1 MSKKTNIV
9 NTFSNIPVSSTVT
22 RVNED
27 GSAKEESEQ
36 RVTLS
41 SSASVDSP
49 LLYASKDIF
58 KETYRL
64 MNTEESLSLVPT
76 SRLMEKHLKSFS
88 NLAMEQGVSAVHL
101 KIARYL
107 LSTFIDEMLSSRNWG
122 DEGDWGSVSLLGK
135 YFEKSDGGE
144 TFFILLQQFEKEPTE
159 YIFLMELAYVCLSF
173 GYGGKYKKRGQNIH
187 DLGPI
192 KENLYRQIKTTKP
205 KKEKFY
211 ANHPAAQRHH
221 KLYSKLSKKIIL
233 LVSTLLL
240 VVIYAIFTYTV
251 QNNESSL
258 IETLKSENSK
268 MREANH
274 APKSS
279 EN

>member
-1 MSKKTNIV
+1 MSKTTNIV
-9 NTFSNIPVSSTVT
+9 NTFSSIPVSTT
-22 RVNED
+22 AIRENEKSSD
-27 GSAKEESEQ
+27 KEELQ
-36 RVTLS
+36 QTPLIS

-64 MNTEESLSLVPT
+64 INTNESLSLVAT
-76 SRLMEKHLKSFS
+76 SNHMEHQLKSFS
-88 NLAMEQGVSAVHL
+88 NLAMEQGVSAVHIKL
-101 KIARYL
+101 GRYL
-107 LSTFIDEMLSSRNWG
+107 LATFIDEMLSSLHWEDG
-122 DEGDWGSVSLLGK
+122 GDWGSVSLLGK

-144 TFFILLQQFEKEPTE
+144 NFFILLQQFEKEPTE

-187 DLGPI
+187 ALGPI

-205 KKEKFY
+205 KREKFY

-233 LVSTLLL
+233 LVSSLLL
-240 VVIYAIFTYTV
+240 IVIYAIFTYTV

-258 IETLKSENSK
+258 INTLKSENSK
-268 MREANH
+268 MREVNH
-274 APKSS
+274 ASKSS